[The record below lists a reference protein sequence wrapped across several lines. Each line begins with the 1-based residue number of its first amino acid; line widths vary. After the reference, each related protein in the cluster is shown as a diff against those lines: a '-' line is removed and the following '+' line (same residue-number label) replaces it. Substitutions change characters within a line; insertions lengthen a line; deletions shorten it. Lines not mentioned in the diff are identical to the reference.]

1 MKKKSKSVN
10 IALYSSAFI
19 SVYPPAS
26 AVKKK
31 TLKRSYPVKNRP
43 FDSIWACGKIKLEFS
58 QLKEILR

>member
-10 IALYSSAFI
+10 IALSSSAFI

-31 TLKRSYPVKNRP
+31 ITLTKTP
-43 FDSIWACGKIKLEFS
+43 ES
-58 QLKEILR
+58 QDEQTDNQPP